1 MKGERDPRL
10 LSRIPDPFDGG
21 ALASVPAAPRP
32 DFYAPSRARVHV
44 VRGIALAAALAY
56 EAFWL
61 VVLQAHRGDR
71 TKATIVAGFLIPLVA
86 SVAATFAA
94 MRRGAR
100 GLGEPVAAI
109 AGATGGAVLLFVT
122 ATLIAAPLDTH
133 HKAFWPDAF
142 GCMGI
147 SSLFV
152 VGPLAIG
159 LYAFRRAFA
168 SAATWRA
175 LALGTACGALATVMM
190 SVVCPDG
197 GQFHVLIGHG
207 TVIVAGC
214 AAGGLLGRLLAR
226 A

>member
-10 LSRIPDPFDGG
+10 LSSIPDPFEPS

-32 DFYAPSRARVHV
+32 DFYAPARARVHV
-44 VRGIALAAALAY
+44 MRVAALGAALAY

-61 VVLQAHRGDR
+61 VVLRAHGGDR
-71 TKATIVAGFLIPLVA
+71 TWTTIVVGFLIPLVA
-86 SVAATFAA
+86 SVAAMFAA
-94 MRRGAR
+94 TRRGAR

-109 AGATGGAVLLFVT
+109 AGATGAAVLLFAA
-122 ATLIAAPLDTH
+122 ATLIAAPLDSH
-133 HKAFWPDAF
+133 PKAFWPDAF

-147 SSLFV
+147 SSLFA

-175 LALGTACGALATVMM
+175 LALGTACGALATMMM

-197 GQFHVLIGHG
+197 GQLHVLVGHG
-207 TVIVAGC
+207 TVMLLGC
-214 AAGGLLGRLLAR
+214 AAGGLFGRLLAR